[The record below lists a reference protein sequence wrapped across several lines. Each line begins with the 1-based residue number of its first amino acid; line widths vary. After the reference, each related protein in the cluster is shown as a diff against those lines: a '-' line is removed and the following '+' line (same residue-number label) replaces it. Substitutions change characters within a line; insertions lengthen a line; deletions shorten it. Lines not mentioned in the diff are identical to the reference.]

1 MVHVPDEDEQ
11 AAGKDEEIISVESS
25 PEPDSNRRPT
35 AKNLKAGEGPRRTT
49 NAVGEPGASRRRTQM
64 LSLEPP
70 KRNRTNQIARDSR
83 LDGVGGPSTISQRQR
98 ALMGN
103 IGREKTRPVPK
114 GPQGKTTTK
123 PQLRRGDAGKP
134 IDMGGSNKKVMETMI
149 QRRKTTRIIP
159 KDGELQGDTSP
170 LESMKPISSPAA
182 PIVPPRA
189 EGRSPPGNAS
199 PSVPPVVKMSVPQPS
214 IPRRRDSAPTPPG
227 ARGNTLAGVSAEELL
242 GEEGRALLQ
251 QMRRREQDAQRNP
264 TIGQPHRPG
273 TPLGPRMHD
282 SSLVAFQSAEYAAE
296 QAMEEAA
303 TDDELAPQGSFLAG
317 PTRQIQREV
326 TQTPMPADDEYG
338 DQPPP
343 DDLGYERAVDYGDVA
358 DDSEQNPQARE
369 SAAQE
374 EMEQRAGYLLWL
386 QGVITFEEVQEA
398 LAAEDDVSDGARELL
413 QQGQFTD
420 QETLYRFL
428 ARHETLSPVD
438 LDNIQPSERALAALR
453 PAIARSYRVVPLE
466 RVGELLL
473 VAAAWPFDP
482 KRLLELRRLTSS
494 KVKLFIVTEEEIDNA
509 LGRYYPQSSGAT
521 LRSPPVSDRTDS
533 GDDDIDGITGEGD
546 KLEENYDPTL
556 SGEDSGLYRP
566 ISENAYYPSG
576 DIGLSEVDESEFDS
590 HAETGEHIAPPQ
602 SGNDTIRDTD
612 QHSEL
617 DEAVELD
624 LGGEKKQTPQAG
636 PEDLDPFGE

>member
-1 MVHVPDEDEQ
+1 MVHVPDEDQ
-11 AAGKDEEIISVESS
+11 AGGPNDEIIPVEST
-25 PEPDSNRRPT
+25 PVEPDSSRRPT
-35 AKNLKAGEGPRRTT
+35 AKNPKRKSGEVPRKTT
-49 NAVGEPGASRRRTQM
+49 NAVGDAGGSRRRTQM

-70 KRNRTNQIARDSR
+70 RRNRTNQLSRDGR
-83 LDGVGGPSTISQRQR
+83 MDGIGGPSTISQRQR
-98 ALMGN
+98 AMMGN
-103 IGREKTRPVPK
+103 IGREKTRQIPKVP
-114 GPQGKTTTK
+114 PGKTTTK
-123 PQLRRGDAGKP
+123 PQLRRGDSGKP

-159 KDGELQGDTSP
+159 KDGELKGDTSP
-170 LESMKPISSPAA
+170 LDSMKSISSPAA
-182 PIVPPRA
+182 PAMPPRT
-189 EGRSPPGNAS
+189 EGRAPGECL
-199 PSVPPVVKMSVPQPS
+199 PPVVKMPVPQPS
-214 IPRRRDSAPTPPG
+214 IPRQRDRLPTSPG
-227 ARGNTLAGVSAEELL
+227 SRGNTLAGVSAEELL

-251 QMRRREQDAQRNP
+251 EMRRREQDALRNP
-264 TIGQPHRPG
+264 TLNQPHRPG

-282 SSLVAFQSAEYAAE
+282 SSLVAFQSAEYATE

-303 TDDELAPQGSFLAG
+303 TDDELEPQGSFLTG
-317 PTRQIQREV
+317 PTRIMQREV
-326 TQTPMPADDEYG
+326 TQTPMSAEDEYG

-343 DDLGYERAVDYGDVA
+343 DDLGYERAVDYGDHAA

-398 LAAEDDVSDGARELL
+398 LAAEDDVSQGARELL

-438 LDNIQPSERALAALR
+438 LDSIQPSERALAALR

-494 KVKLFIVTEEEIDNA
+494 KVKLFIVTEDEIDNA
-509 LGRYYPQSSGAT
+509 LSRHYPHASAAT

-533 GDDDIDGITGEGD
+533 GDDVEDITGQGER
-546 KLEENYDPTL
+546 LEQNYDPTL

-566 ISENAYYPSG
+566 ISESAYYPATDVG
-576 DIGLSEVDESEFDS
+576 MSEVDESEFDS
-590 HAETGEHIAPPQ
+590 HAVTGEHLAPPR
-602 SGNDTIRDTD
+602 GANDTD
-612 QHSEL
+612 ENGAL
-617 DEAVELD
+617 DGVEELD
-624 LGGEKKQTPQAG
+624 LGGEKKQAQQTG